1 MSATSICLPFLQRDG
16 LSLAGRRIALAVR
29 EKQDVA
35 VMIVQAHDVEQLCAS
50 LGHEQTGALLD
61 DFFFRLQEI
70 ARDDDL
76 IERIGDRKFAVLLNG
91 LRNRGHVD
99 LAAKKIERL
108 ARETAGMH
116 EDDPELSTTI
126 GVALCPSQGID
137 ASELMRF
144 AEIASLNGRH
154 SNLSVCFFES
164 DTADQMLV
172 DWGMEKRLQTAM
184 AAGDLEL
191 HYQPKT
197 SIQTGAIV
205 GAEALMRWYEPEIG
219 PISPDVFINLAEST
233 GQIAE
238 LTYFAIQSAC
248 HQLSNLRESDNDL
261 NIAVNVTPSLIRGL
275 EIIDAVR
282 SATSIWGINLSSLTL
297 EVTENALMEDRE
309 ATHEILT
316 ELRHA
321 GVRISI
327 DDFGTGYSS
336 LGYLKDIPADEL
348 KIDRSF
354 VMGML
359 DNPDDFKI
367 VKHTIEIARSF
378 GLGVVAEGIESEA
391 MLDELRKLGCDYGQG
406 YFICKPVPSAEF
418 HAFIQQKK
426 SAASAEPAIKTA
438 G

>member
-1 MSATSICLPFLQRDG
+1 
-16 LSLAGRRIALAVR
+16 
-29 EKQDVA
+29 
-35 VMIVQAHDVEQLCAS
+35 
-50 LGHEQTGALLD
+50 
-61 DFFFRLQEI
+61 
-70 ARDDDL
+70 
-76 IERIGDRKFAVLLNG
+76 
-91 LRNRGHVD
+91 
-99 LAAKKIERL
+99 
-108 ARETAGMH
+108 MH

-126 GVALCPSQGID
+126 GVAVCPSQGID

-154 SNLSVCFFES
+154 SDLSVCFFES
-164 DTADQMLV
+164 DAAHQMLV
-172 DWGMEKRLQTAM
+172 DWGMQKRLQTAM

-197 SIQTGAIV
+197 SIQTGAVV

-248 HQLSNLRESDNDL
+248 HQLSNLRDDDNDL
-261 NIAVNVTPSLIRGL
+261 TIAVNVTPSLIRGR

-282 SATSIWGINLSSLTL
+282 SATSIWGVDLSSLTL

-316 ELRHA
+316 ELRRA

-359 DNPDDFKI
+359 DDPDDFKI

-378 GLGVVAEGIESEA
+378 GLDVVAEGIESEA

-406 YFICKPVPSAEF
+406 YFICKPVPAAEF
-418 HAFIQQKK
+418 HDFIRQEEKRCKRGAGNQNRRLNHEVRTLKGINPSGGRSESFRRSSQKDAH
-426 SAASAEPAIKTA
+426 SVPQ
-438 G
+438 

>member
-1 MSATSICLPFLQRDG
+1 

-35 VMIVQAHDVEQLCAS
+35 VLIVQAHDVEQLCAT
-50 LGHEQTGALLD
+50 LGHEQTAGLLD
-61 DFFFRLQEI
+61 DFCARLQGI
-70 ARDDDL
+70 ARDNDL
-76 IERIGDRKFAVLLNG
+76 VERIGDRKFVVLLNG
-91 LRNRGHVD
+91 LRNRGHID
-99 LAAKKIERL
+99 LAAKKIQRL
-108 ARETAGMH
+108 TRETAGEH
-116 EDDPELSTTI
+116 EGDPELSTTI
-126 GVALCPSQGID
+126 GIALCPSQGIEP
-137 ASELMRF
+137 AELMRF
-144 AEIASLNGRH
+144 AEVASLNGRH
-154 SNLSVCFFES
+154 SNLTVCFFES
-164 DTADQMLV
+164 ETASQMFV
-172 DWGMEKRLQTAM
+172 DWGMERRLQMAM
-184 AAGDLEL
+184 ETSSLEM

-197 SIQTGAIV
+197 DIQTGAVV
-205 GAEALMRWYEPEIG
+205 GAEGLMRWFEPEIG

-238 LTYFAIQSAC
+238 LTYFAIQNAC
-248 HQLSNLRESDNDL
+248 HLLSNLRDSGHDL
-261 NIAVNVTPSLIRGL
+261 NIAVNVTPSLIRGR
-275 EIIDAVR
+275 EIIDAVS
-282 SATSIWGINLSSLTL
+282 SAASIWGAEFSSLTL
-297 EVTENALMEDRE
+297 EVTENALMKDRE

-378 GLGVVAEGIESEA
+378 GLSVVAEGIESED
-391 MLDELRKLGCDYGQG
+391 MLEALRGLGCDYGQG
-406 YFICKPVPSAEF
+406 YFICKPVPSASFE
-418 HAFIQQKK
+418 AFVRQEGNPENGADEHRQ
-426 SAASAEPAIKTA
+426 T
-438 G
+438 